1 MIEKF
6 MKKAI
11 LLSIENAKIGGGPF
25 GALIVKDNKIIA
37 NGVNSVTLNNDPTAH
52 AEILAIRKAC
62 RKIKS
67 YDLSGCIIF
76 SSCEPCPM
84 CLGAIYW
91 AHIDKIYYANTR
103 KDAQEIGFA
112 DNLIYSEI
120 SLPPSKR
127 TIPFIQLEMDEA
139 KKAFHV
145 WEQLEDKRE
154 Y

>member
-11 LLSIENAKIGGGPF
+11 LLSIENAKTGRGPF
-25 GALIVKDNKIIA
+25 GALIVKDNKIIST
-37 NGVNSVTLNNDPTAH
+37 GVNSVTLNNDPTAH

-67 YDLSGCIIF
+67 YDLTGCVIF

-91 AHIDKIYYANTR
+91 AHLDKIYYANTR
-103 KDAQEIGFA
+103 KDAQEIGF
-112 DNLIYSEI
+112 DDDMIYSEI

-127 TIPFIQLEMDEA
+127 IIPCIQLEMEEA

-145 WEQLEDKRE
+145 WEKLENKRE